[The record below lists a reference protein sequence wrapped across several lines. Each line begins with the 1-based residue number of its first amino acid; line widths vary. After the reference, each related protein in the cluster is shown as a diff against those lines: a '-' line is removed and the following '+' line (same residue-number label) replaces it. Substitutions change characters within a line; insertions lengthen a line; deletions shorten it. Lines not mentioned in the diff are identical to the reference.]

1 MTKATN
7 NAKTPIKRN
16 RKSDLTPAK
25 KAFAIEYAKTD
36 NGTQSVTKA
45 FKDNNYTPEVAAV
58 KANRLLRNDNV
69 LNEIEHQKNKLEKL
83 ATKAVNRLDSLINSD
98 DEKVA
103 TQNIWNTIHQVQG
116 KPLTKQVN
124 LNADVSI
131 ELLLNE
137 LDRLGL
143 NS

>member
-1 MTKATN
+1 MS
-7 NAKTPIKRN
+7 KTVKVIKRN

-25 KAFAIEYAKTD
+25 KRFAYEYARTD
-36 NGTQSVTKA
+36 NGTQSVLKA
-45 FKDNNYTPEVAAV
+45 FDNNYTPEVAKV
-58 KANRLLRNDNV
+58 KASRLLTNDNV
-69 LNEIEHQKNKLEKL
+69 MTEIEYQKNKLEKL

-124 LNADVSI
+124 LNAEISVED
-131 ELLLNE
+131 LLNA
-137 LDRLGL
+137 LQ
-143 NS
+143 